1 MRPILLVEDNPDDRD
16 LTMMALAESNIAD
29 PVQVARDGEEAL
41 DYLEDTGN
49 ELPVV
54 VLLDLKLPRI
64 GGLEV
69 LKRMR
74 ARARTR
80 TIPVVALTSSKE
92 HADLQSSYENG
103 LNAYVCKS
111 VDFDQVA
118 VVVRQL
124 GLFWL
129 VVNEAPPV
137 PEGNGRA

>member
-1 MRPILLVEDNPDDRD
+1 
-16 LTMMALAESNIAD
+16 MMALAESNIAN

-103 LNAYVCKS
+103 VNAYVCKS
-111 VDFDQVA
+111 VDFDQFA